1 MIVKSALCICWSF
14 PHTRYWFRITIWDSI
29 ENDISREIMTNR
41 YWLLRVFDFFFSD
54 KKKNGEM
61 KSATLSTTTQHT
73 PPPERKSKF
82 SSIGKIFKPWKW
94 KRKKK
99 SEKIERAAKGE
110 KFKLRS
116 VHWPGLIYELLFRK
130 SIHCLLLNQKQS
142 QKRKDIDLFTVF
154 PFMCREY
161 AI

>member
-1 MIVKSALCICWSF
+1 MTSAGKLWQTDIDCWECL
-14 PHTRYWFRITIWDSI
+14 I
-29 ENDISREIMTNR
+29 
-41 YWLLRVFDFFFSD
+41 FFFSD

-154 PFMCREY
+154 HSCVENMQFRTVGFHT
-161 AI
+161 

>member
-1 MIVKSALCICWSF
+1 MTSAGKLWQTDIDCWECLI
-14 PHTRYWFRITIWDSI
+14 Y
-29 ENDISREIMTNR
+29 
-41 YWLLRVFDFFFSD
+41 FFSD

>member
-1 MIVKSALCICWSF
+1 MTSAGKLWQTDIDCWECL
-14 PHTRYWFRITIWDSI
+14 I
-29 ENDISREIMTNR
+29 
-41 YWLLRVFDFFFSD
+41 FFFSD

-116 VHWPGLIYELLFRK
+116 VHWPGLIYELSCCLENQFIVCCLIKNSHKRERILICLQFFHSCVENMQFR
-130 SIHCLLLNQKQS
+130 
-142 QKRKDIDLFTVF
+142 TVGF
-154 PFMCREY
+154 HT
-161 AI
+161 